1 MSKHTFRDGLKDAI
15 PIALGYLSVSFGFGL
30 MAISMG
36 LSTGMAV
43 LISAVNVT
51 SAGQVAGISI
61 MAAGGGFA
69 EMALTQLVINIRY
82 ALMSLSISQKLDRP
96 RFGLLRRLGAAF
108 CMTDEVFAVAS
119 SREAPIGPEYFAGLE
134 LLSFLGWVL
143 GTLLGCV
150 AGDLMPQTVAATLSI
165 AMYGM
170 FIAIVTPVARENR
183 GVALCALIAIV
194 LSCLLKYVPLFSWVT
209 SGFSVILCAVAA
221 SAVAAWLKP
230 IREVEE

>member
-1 MSKHTFRDGLKDAI
+1 MSKHTFHEGLKDAV

-30 MAISMG
+30 MAASMG
-36 LSTGMAV
+36 LSTGIAV
-43 LISAVNVT
+43 LISASNVT
-51 SAGQVAGISI
+51 SAGQVAGIQI

-82 ALMSLSISQKLDRP
+82 ALMSLSISQRLDGS
-96 RFGLLRRLGAAF
+96 RFSLLRRLGAAF

-119 SREAPIGPEYFAGLE
+119 AKDGELSPEYFLGLE
-134 LLSFLGWVL
+134 LESALSWIL

-170 FIAIVTPVARENR
+170 FVAIVVPVARENR
-183 GVALCALIAIV
+183 GVALCAAV
-194 LSCLLKYVPLFSWVT
+194 AVALSCALRYAPLFSGVT

-221 SAVAAWLKP
+221 AALAAWKRP
-230 IREVEE
+230 VEVAE